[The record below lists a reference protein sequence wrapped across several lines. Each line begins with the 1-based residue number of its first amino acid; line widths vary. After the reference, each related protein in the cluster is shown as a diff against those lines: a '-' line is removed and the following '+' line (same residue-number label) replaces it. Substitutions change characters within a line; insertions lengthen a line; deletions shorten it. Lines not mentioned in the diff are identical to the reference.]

1 MLHGWIM
8 LHRKILDNW
17 VAQEP
22 EMFAV
27 WIRILL
33 EANHVDTKRMFN
45 GCHIE
50 IKRGQLIFGLNAFS
64 LKSGV
69 SENKVRRYINL
80 LEKDGMINRLKT
92 NKYSLISIVNF
103 DSYQGD
109 NSQTTGEPH
118 SNDNQTTLKPQHR
131 NNVKN
136 DNNDIGD
143 KSPVPL
149 QQVLDAYHEILSLMP
164 QVQIYTDK
172 RKALVRTFYKKR
184 QAEARAKGSDY
195 SIDNIVGYFKYI
207 SSNCQWMFEN
217 RPNGKGGIWKAKN
230 FDYVMKEDCYVAVKE
245 QRFDNMESK
254 Q

>member
-17 VAQEP
+17 VSQEP
-22 EMFAV
+22 EMLAV

-33 EANHVDTKRMFN
+33 EANHADTKRMFN

-103 DSYQGD
+103 DSYQGSD
-109 NSQTTGEPH
+109 SQTTGETH
-118 SNDNQTTLKPQHR
+118 SNDSQTTSKPQHR
-131 NNVKN
+131 NN
-136 DNNDIGD
+136 DNNGNND
-143 KSPVPL
+143 KNKDSVPL
-149 QQVLDAYHEILSLMP
+149 QQILDAYHEHLPAMAE
-164 QVQIYTDK
+164 VQIYTDK
-172 RKALVRTFYKKR
+172 RKSKARTFFNKRKAEYKK
-184 QAEARAKGSDY
+184 KGVEY
-195 SIDNIVGYFKYI
+195 NIEMVVGYFKYI
-207 SSNCQWMFEN
+207 AENCSWMLET
-217 RPNGKGGIWKAKN
+217 RPNGKGGFWKAKN
-230 FDYVMKEDCYVAVKE
+230 FDFVITEDCYVAVKE
-245 QRFDNMESK
+245 QRFDNMES
-254 Q
+254 